1 MTDDEIR
8 SLVRVA
14 IQKHLGSSTF
24 APSSPADRPAAAANT
39 AAPPPA
45 DVVSGFSRTAPLSIS
60 FGRYELPRAADDT
73 MCLIEPA
80 VRCNHCGYCQ
90 CHGH

>member
-8 SLVRVA
+8 QLVRSA
-14 IQKHLGSSTF
+14 IARHLGGGA
-24 APSSPADRPAAAANT
+24 APEMAPAVQPPAAQPVPIAFARYT
-39 AAPPPA
+39 IPRPPD
-45 DVVSGFSRTAPLSIS
+45 DV
-60 FGRYELPRAADDT
+60 

-90 CHGH
+90 CHGL

>member
-8 SLVRVA
+8 ALVRTA
-14 IQKHLGSSTF
+14 IQKHLGG
-24 APSSPADRPAAAANT
+24 T
-39 AAPPPA
+39 ALPPA
-45 DVVSGFSRTAPLSIS
+45 IEAVVVSGPVAPPAIS
-60 FGRYELPRAADDT
+60 FGRYLLPRAQDDV

-80 VRCNHCGYCQ
+80 VRCNHCGYCE

>member
-8 SLVRVA
+8 ALVRTA
-14 IQKHLGSSTF
+14 IQKHLGSVAPPAPIEAVVVSSGSG
-24 APSSPADRPAAAANT
+24 APST
-39 AAPPPA
+39 
-45 DVVSGFSRTAPLSIS
+45 IS
-60 FGRYELPRAADDT
+60 FGRYPLPRAQDDV

-80 VRCNHCGYCQ
+80 VRCNHCGYCE

>member
-8 SLVRVA
+8 QLVRGA
-14 IQKHLGSSTF
+14 IARHLGG
-24 APSSPADRPAAAANT
+24 APSPDVAPAAQP
-39 AAPPPA
+39 APVQLLPMA
-45 DVVSGFSRTAPLSIS
+45 FA
-60 FGRYELPRAADDT
+60 RYTIPRAPDDA
-73 MCLIEPA
+73 MCMIEPA

>member
-8 SLVRVA
+8 LIVRAA
-14 IQKHLGSSTF
+14 IAKHLGTS
-24 APSSPADRPAAAANT
+24 
-39 AAPPPA
+39 AAPRPSAPA
-45 DVVSGFSRTAPLSIS
+45 ETAPAVPIS
-60 FGRYELPRAADDT
+60 FARYTLPRSPEDV

-80 VRCNHCGYCQ
+80 VKCNHCGYCQ

>member
-8 SLVRVA
+8 ALVRMA
-14 IQKHLGSSTF
+14 IQKHLGGAAPVAMEAVVVSSPPV
-24 APSSPADRPAAAANT
+24 APSN
-39 AAPPPA
+39 
-45 DVVSGFSRTAPLSIS
+45 LS
-60 FGRYELPRAADDT
+60 FARYLLPRAEDDT

>member
-8 SLVRVA
+8 ELVRRA
-14 IQKHLGSSTF
+14 IARHLGPPE
-24 APSSPADRPAAAANT
+24 APSPAPAVQP
-39 AAPPPA
+39 APAQSVPIA
-45 DVVSGFSRTAPLSIS
+45 FARYPLT
-60 FGRYELPRAADDT
+60 RAADDV

>member
-8 SLVRVA
+8 QLVRGA
-14 IQKHLGSSTF
+14 IARHLGGANS
-24 APSSPADRPAAAANT
+24 PSPSP
-39 AAPPPA
+39 
-45 DVVSGFSRTAPLSIS
+45 SQQTAPAVVVPIS
-60 FGRYELPRAADDT
+60 FARYPLPRADDDV

-80 VRCNHCGYCQ
+80 VRCNHCGFCQ

>member
-1 MTDDEIR
+1 MTDDEVR
-8 SLVRVA
+8 ELVRRA
-14 IQKHLGSSTF
+14 IARHLG
-24 APSSPADRPAAAANT
+24 PPAAA
-39 AAPPPA
+39 PA
-45 DVVSGFSRTAPLSIS
+45 GPALSPASVQPVPLAFARYPLS
-60 FGRYELPRAADDT
+60 RAADDV

>member
-1 MTDDEIR
+1 MNDDEIR
-8 SLVRVA
+8 ALVRVA
-14 IQKHLGSSTF
+14 IQKHLSAF
-24 APSSPADRPAAAANT
+24 ARDESGELRRTPTEAAFGREGGWA
-39 AAPPPA
+39 
-45 DVVSGFSRTAPLSIS
+45 LS
-60 FGRYELPRAADDT
+60 FGRYPLPRAEDDT

>member
-8 SLVRVA
+8 DLVRSA
-14 IQKHLGSSTF
+14 IARHLG
-24 APSSPADRPAAAANT
+24 APSASGPAPGPAPTPVQAVPIAFA
-39 AAPPPA
+39 
-45 DVVSGFSRTAPLSIS
+45 
-60 FGRYELPRAADDT
+60 RYPLPRAAEDV

>member
-1 MTDDEIR
+1 MTDDEVR
-8 SLVRVA
+8 ELVRRA
-14 IQKHLGSSTF
+14 IARHLGPA
-24 APSSPADRPAAAANT
+24 APPSPAAAV
-39 AAPPPA
+39 PA
-45 DVVSGFSRTAPLSIS
+45 VPVPAVPIAFA
-60 FGRYELPRAADDT
+60 RYPLPRAADDV

>member
-8 SLVRVA
+8 ALVRVA
-14 IQKHLGSSTF
+14 IQKHLGPSAS
-24 APSSPADRPAAAANT
+24 APGAAA
-39 AAPPPA
+39 
-45 DVVSGFSRTAPLSIS
+45 TAPMPPDIPIS
-60 FGRYELPRAADDT
+60 FGRYVLPRAEDDV
-73 MCLIEPA
+73 MCIIEPA

>member
-8 SLVRVA
+8 QLVRSA
-14 IQKHLGSSTF
+14 IAKHLGAHTP
-24 APSSPADRPAAAANT
+24 AVSSPVPPLPESLRAGQPAG
-39 AAPPPA
+39 
-45 DVVSGFSRTAPLSIS
+45 VSAS
-60 FGRYELPRAADDT
+60 FYRYPLPRAADDV

-80 VRCNHCGYCQ
+80 VKCNHCGYCE